1 MTTLILVRHAQSAPS
16 PGMPEAEFPLSEL
29 GRQQA
34 RDLVPVLRELGVD
47 ALASSPYQ
55 RAIDTLTPYAEAAGL
70 AIAVDHD
77 LREKSLGGWIDDPA
91 EVERAVRRMHADLD
105 FQLPGGESGRAL
117 NARVDAAIA
126 RAVAANPGRTVAVG
140 SHGGV
145 LGHLLS
151 RHFTDLPHDF
161 WRRIRNPHLFIF
173 AAEAPLRWI
182 GERTL
187 EGPGLRSVQ
196 GAMNGS

>member
-1 MTTLILVRHAQSAPS
+1 MTTLILVRHAQSAPR
-16 PGMPEAEFPLSEL
+16 PDLPEAEFPLSEL

-55 RAIDTLTPYAEAAGL
+55 RAIDTLTPYAETAGL
-70 AIAVDHD
+70 TIAVDHD

-91 EVERAVRRMHADLD
+91 EVEATVRRMHADLD

-117 NARVDAAIA
+117 NARVDAALA

-151 RHFTDLPHDF
+151 RHLTDLPDDF

-173 AAEAPLRWI
+173 EAEASLRWI

-187 EGPGLRSVQ
+187 EGVGLTDARA
-196 GAMNGS
+196 AMNGA